1 MTINTETIRDAA
13 EVLDTLTSALAADHP
28 LRTRAAARAKSCVSG
43 LYSAADALDAQ
54 AAEIE
59 RFRSMEDMLRS
70 LPISTDRD
78 RRMYGKG
85 YFAGSRKRVLD
96 LQRALCKAVD
106 VILEKNAEIERL
118 REAIQDAIRLLGMDR
133 PINPTATLARALS
146 GESKC

>member
-1 MTINTETIRDAA
+1 MTINTQKLLSLFDAA
-13 EVLDTLTSALAADHP
+13 AQAHGWAAY
-28 LRTRAAARAKSCVSG
+28 RGTRAHAQTALTNYQKARG
-43 LYSAADALDAQ
+43 DLEQALDAQ

-133 PINPTATLARALS
+133 PIDPTDVLRAALS
-146 GESKC
+146 GESND